1 MRQGH
6 LPPPGLLAAVEKPG
20 QWCRVR
26 PAQQGSRDC
35 AKSGLMSEK
44 SEQRVAR
51 PAEPLSLKFSSLQL
65 GSQQE
70 AQRLLGLPG
79 PGAGPASALVGLC
92 VLGPRHAPER
102 ATGCVVPGAKGQSQ
116 NVGGPVTSGSRS
128 DGSWFLSYVF
138 PQRSQDPLVASN
150 RDMRQTGLDKN
161 KNQK

>member
-26 PAQQGSRDC
+26 PARQGSRDY

-92 VLGPRHAPER
+92 V
-102 ATGCVVPGAKGQSQ
+102 VPGAKGQSQ

-128 DGSWFLSYVF
+128 DGSWFLSYIF

-150 RDMRQTGLDKN
+150 RDSRQTGLGKN